1 MKGYKIM
8 KLEMITREPE
18 GPARPTPL
26 LFIHGAFSSAHIWVP
41 FFLPFF
47 ADHGYRAHA
56 ISLRGHGGSEG
67 KDRLS
72 VTRLRDYVNDVAQV
86 ARELNAPP
94 VLIGTSMG
102 GIIAQKYM
110 HEYPVPAVVLLAS
123 GPPHGMFP
131 SIMRMALGNPQL
143 VRDMLMMQYLGPDTA
158 TVAGA
163 RRALFREDTPDDY
176 IRKYLPKAE
185 HESPWVMTDMVA
197 LDLPPSLRQ
206 VDVPVLVLGGECD
219 AFITPTA
226 VEVTAATYATEA
238 EIFPGMPHAMML
250 DRDWEK
256 VARRILD
263 WLNEVLS
270 VPGSADAS
278 ASG

>member
-1 MKGYKIM
+1 MQ
-8 KLEMITREPE
+8 LEVITRKPD
-18 GPARPTPL
+18 GATKATPL
-26 LFIHGAFSSAHIWVP
+26 LFVHGAFSSAHIWKP

-47 ADHGYRAHA
+47 ADHGYEAHA

-67 KDRLS
+67 RDRLS

-86 ARELNAPP
+86 ASELRAPP
-94 VLIGTSMG
+94 VVIGTSMG

-110 HEYPVPAVVLLAS
+110 HEFPVPGVVLLAS

-143 VRDMLMMQYLGPDTA
+143 VRDMFMMQYVGPDTA

-163 RRALFREDTPDDY
+163 RRALFREDTPDEY
-176 IRKYLPKAE
+176 IRAYLPKAE

-197 LDLPPSLRQ
+197 LDLPPSRRPE
-206 VDVPVLVLGGECD
+206 DVPVLVLGGERD
-219 AFITPTA
+219 AFVAPSA
-226 VEVTAATYATEA
+226 VELTATTYATKA

-250 DRDWEK
+250 DRDWET
-256 VARRILD
+256 VARHILG
-263 WLNEVLS
+263 WLDETLA
-270 VPGSADAS
+270 G
-278 ASG
+278 

>member
-1 MKGYKIM
+1 MQ
-8 KLEMITREPE
+8 LEVITRRPE
-18 GPARPTPL
+18 QEKRPAPL
-26 LFIHGAFSSAHIWVP
+26 LFVHGAFSSAHIWTP

-47 ADHGYRAHA
+47 ASHGYEAHA
-56 ISLRGHGGSEG
+56 LSLRGHGGSEG

-86 ARELNAPP
+86 AAELRAPP

-110 HEYPVPAVVLLAS
+110 HEFPVPAVVLLAS
-123 GPPHGMFP
+123 GPPHGMLP

-143 VRDMLMMQYLGPDTA
+143 VRDMFMMQYVGPDTA

-163 RRALFREDTPDDY
+163 RRALFRDDTPDEY
-176 IRKYLPKAE
+176 IRRYLPKAE
-185 HESPWVMTDMVA
+185 HESPWVMTDMVG
-197 LDLPPSLRQ
+197 LDLPPSLRR
-206 VDVPVLVLGGECD
+206 VEVPVLVLGGERD
-219 AFITPTA
+219 QFIAPSA
-226 VEVTAATYATEA
+226 VEATASTYATEA

-256 VARRILD
+256 VAHRILN
-263 WLNEVLS
+263 WLDEIL
-270 VPGSADAS
+270 PAPPSAGAG
-278 ASG
+278 AKG

>member
-1 MKGYKIM
+1 M
-8 KLEMITREPE
+8 KLEVITSKPE
-18 GPARPTPL
+18 GATRPPPL
-26 LFIHGAFSSAHIWVP
+26 LFIHGAFTSAHIWKP

-47 ADHGYRAHA
+47 ADHGYEANA

-67 KDRLS
+67 KDRLP

-86 ARELNAPP
+86 AEKLRAPP

-110 HEYPVPAVVLLAS
+110 HEFSVPAVVLLAS

-143 VRDMLMMQYLGPDTA
+143 VRDMFMMQYVGPDTA

-163 RRALFREDTPDDY
+163 RRALFREDTPDEY
-176 IRKYLPKAE
+176 IRRYLPKAE
-185 HESPWVMTDMVA
+185 RESPWVMTDMVA
-197 LDLPPSLRQ
+197 LDLPPSRRLTE
-206 VDVPVLVLGGECD
+206 VPVLVLGGECD
-219 AFITPTA
+219 AFIAPTA
-226 VEVTAATYATEA
+226 VEATARTYATEA

-256 VARRILD
+256 VARRILN
-263 WLNEVLS
+263 WLDGALPAQRSDDV
-270 VPGSADAS
+270 GSNK
-278 ASG
+278 

>member
-1 MKGYKIM
+1 M
-8 KLEMITREPE
+8 KLELISKKPKGE
-18 GPARPTPL
+18 ARPTPL
-26 LFIHGAFSSAHIWVP
+26 LILHGAFSSAHIWKP

-47 ADHGYRAHA
+47 AEHGYEAHA
-56 ISLRGHGGSEG
+56 LSLRGHGGSEG

-72 VTRLRDYVNDVAQV
+72 MTRLRDYVNDVAQI
-86 ARELNAPP
+86 ARELRAPP

-102 GIIAQKYM
+102 GIVAQKYM
-110 HEYPVPAVVLLAS
+110 HEFPVPGVVLLAA
-123 GPPHGMFP
+123 GPPHGMLP

-143 VRDMLMMQYLGPDTA
+143 VRDMFMMQYVGPDTA

-185 HESPWVMTDMVA
+185 HESSWVMTDMVG
-197 LDLPPSLRQ
+197 LDLPPSLRR

-219 AFITPTA
+219 AFVAPSA
-226 VEVTAATYATEA
+226 VEVTATTYATQA
-238 EIFPGMPHAMML
+238 EIFEGMPHAMML

-256 VARRILD
+256 VARRILN
-263 WLNEVLS
+263 WLEETLAVQESTNTKAGE
-270 VPGSADAS
+270 
-278 ASG
+278 

>member
-1 MKGYKIM
+1 MN
-8 KLEMITREPE
+8 LEVITKKPE
-18 GPARPTPL
+18 GESRTTPL
-26 LFIHGAFSSAHIWVP
+26 LFIHGAFSSAHIWSP

-47 ADHGYRAHA
+47 AQHGYECYAL
-56 ISLRGHGGSEG
+56 SLRGHGGSEG
-67 KDRLS
+67 KDGLP
-72 VTRLRDYVNDVAQV
+72 VTRLRDYVNDVEQV
-86 ARELNAPP
+86 ARGLRAPP

-110 HEYPVPAVVLLAS
+110 HEFPAVGVVLLAS

-143 VRDMLMMQYLGPDTA
+143 VRDMFMMQYVGPDTA

-176 IRKYLPKAE
+176 IREYLPKAE
-185 HESPWVMTDMVA
+185 WESPWVMTDMVW
-197 LDLPPSLRQ
+197 LDLPPSRRL

-219 AFITPTA
+219 AFIARTA
-226 VEVTAATYATEA
+226 VEATARTYATEA

-256 VARRILD
+256 VAQRILE
-263 WLNEVLS
+263 WLERS
-270 VPGSADAS
+270 VPA
-278 ASG
+278 ASGGET